1 MEDIF
6 LFTYTFTHAHT
17 RTQLTIHQDA
27 PNRYRPTFCASSKDH
42 EMPCSRLRSAG
53 KKAPVADESSAHLQ

>member
-1 MEDIF
+1 MIF
-6 LFTYTFTHAHT
+6 FIHIHIHARTHT

-27 PNRYRPTFCASSKDH
+27 PSRYRPTFCASSKDH

-53 KKAPVADESSAHLQ
+53 KKAPVAAESSAHLQ